1 MNLIEAAK
9 NRNYGTLRKLE
20 NYFREYD
27 FCFRDLRDKNVRI
40 LEIGVQGGVTFNVER
55 IFPARRSYRGG

>member
-40 LEIGVQGGVTFNVER
+40 LEIGVQGGHFQCGENISRTQKL
-55 IFPARRSYRGG
+55 SWG